1 MKQSQGTIE
10 ETTFRQMDKILK
22 YGCYVVGSQ
31 RPQMCHNIHDIVY
44 LMLTERD
51 EPLTKKQYSLNELR
65 DLESKLALIVGK
77 NAENRTEVG
86 LFTQTLHNVCRI
98 AEVLISLQQVGNV
111 KYTGWKLHVPCGLA
125 HVVPMLQDQ
134 AKEMEHE
141 LKTWEEEVTQKRG
154 EFYELNY
161 YTTLQLLSL
170 RKELGVIKSKT
181 HCGPADVTPTV
192 LALLESISTRVSAPR
207 VFATVQKVIT
217 DTMISED
224 VLSSNPTLA
233 TQSGAANVS
242 PSLSSPSF
250 PGGSLNTSV
259 AASSPEVPSLSHEIF
274 TSANKQTSSGAK
286 EMEVDVELPRITE
299 SELTE
304 EQQDIMKDV
313 MKRFGFHTKLVLK
326 AFEECK
332 NPTKYDIQN
341 WCNGNNE
348 KYDFEDEVQDDED
361 YSDKEDYMK
370 SDTSSMDSDDDETYN
385 CQQEDKPAPAMNG
398 KLI

>member
-1 MKQSQGTIE
+1 MKETQGTIE
-10 ETTFRQMDKILK
+10 ETTFGQMNNILA

-31 RPQMCHNIHDIVY
+31 RPQMSHSIHDIVY
-44 LMLTERD
+44 LILTERD
-51 EPLTKKQYSLNELR
+51 KPLTKKQYSLNELR

-86 LFTQTLHNVCRI
+86 VFTQTLHNVCRI

-161 YTTLQLLSL
+161 YTTLQLLTL

-181 HCGPADVTPTV
+181 HCRPADVTPTV
-192 LALLESISTRVSAPR
+192 LALLESISTRVSVPR

-224 VLSSNPTLA
+224 VLSSTPTLA
-233 TQSGAANVS
+233 TQSGAADVS
-242 PSLSSPSF
+242 PSLSSPNF
-250 PGGSLNTSV
+250 PGGSLSTSV

-274 TSANKQTSSGAK
+274 TSANKQASSGAK
-286 EMEVDVELPRITE
+286 EMEVAVELPKITE
-299 SELTE
+299 DELTE
-304 EQQDIMKDV
+304 EQQDIIRDV
-313 MKRFGFHTKLVLK
+313 KKRYGFHTKLVLK
-326 AFEECK
+326 SFEESTDK
-332 NPTKYDIQN
+332 TKYGIEN
-341 WCNGNNE
+341 WCNSNNE
-348 KYDFEDEVQDDED
+348 KYDFEDEVPDDED
-361 YSDKEDYMK
+361 YSDKEDDMK
-370 SDTSSMDSDDDETYN
+370 SDTSSMDSDDDEAYN
-385 CQQEDKPAPAMNG
+385 YQQEDKPATAVNG